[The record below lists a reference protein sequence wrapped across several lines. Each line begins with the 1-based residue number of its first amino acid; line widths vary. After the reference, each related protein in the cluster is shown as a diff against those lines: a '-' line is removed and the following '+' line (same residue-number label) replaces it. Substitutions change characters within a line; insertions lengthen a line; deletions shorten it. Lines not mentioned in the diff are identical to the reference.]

1 MKAIL
6 YIIISNLIIEFIKWI
21 AVLGTFDIND
31 IILRIIFELIIIKYL
46 FSNLYIERSDY
57 VKKIILPLLIFSL
70 ITFIG
75 NANVSA
81 KKITITESG
90 NDSAPSSFY
99 KNPSDVLDSNAIKLD
114 SLSVP
119 TKYWNLSFSAY
130 TGNLV
135 SVGKNWLY
143 TNYYFSSN
151 NNGTIYLDYNI
162 QSVNSNGVKT
172 RIGLYNRFDKQY
184 TTACVPTGACLTV
197 SGLNKNQ
204 HYAFVSQKQ

>member
-1 MKAIL
+1 M
-6 YIIISNLIIEFIKWI
+6 
-21 AVLGTFDIND
+21 
-31 IILRIIFELIIIKYL
+31 
-46 FSNLYIERSDY
+46 
-57 VKKIILPLLIFSL
+57 KKIILPLLIFSL

-75 NANVSA
+75 TPNVSA
-81 KKITITESG
+81 KEITITESG
-90 NDSAPSSFY
+90 NGSAPSSFY

-119 TKYWNLSFSAY
+119 TKYWNLSSSAY

-151 NNGTIYLDYNI
+151 NNGIIYLDYNI

-172 RIGLYNRFDKQY
+172 RIGLYNKSTGRFDKQY
-184 TTACVPTGACLTV
+184 TTAGAPTGACLTV
-197 SGLNKNQ
+197 AGLNTNQ
-204 HYAFVSQKQ
+204 HYAFAFHTVAKNNNYYNVKGTIKVYH